1 MKIIK
6 QKFFKDTFL
15 YTIGSIIPMLIGFIR
30 SPIFT
35 RYFTPEEYG
44 FYSIVFVSYSIVSVF
59 LFSWLSSGIWRFY
72 NKYKNKG
79 ELNRFFSNLFFLYL
93 LFSIVFTL
101 VAVSWSFTTD
111 ISLMKKLTIFVFLQ
125 MVVASG
131 VNFILIVSKIE
142 REAFKYNLIFIIKSI
157 LSFFLQLY
165 LTFRLDF
172 RIEAIP
178 QSSLLIELLVFIIIL
193 PGFVKRFKIAP
204 KHISF
209 QTIKHLSSY
218 TMTGTITGL
227 GMLILS
233 SSDRYIIAL
242 LSNMDHVGIY
252 NQVYNLS
259 KISIMAVILLLFYIM
274 NPILTKEL
282 EKNLMG
288 TNKLISTFL
297 NVYIIILLPITL
309 YLSLYAFQLSNVLLG
324 EKFRIGYKMIPF
336 IMFSSF
342 FYGITLFFEMRLK
355 FSSNYKR
362 IILGFLFAAGLNI
375 ILNFIFIPVFNY
387 QWAAFTTLISYIIL
401 MFLFRM
407 FDKKTH
413 TKFHLKLKP
422 LLPGILTLLIQ
433 TIIHFILNH
442 YFQINKNLLFVMVEG
457 FVYLIMYIFVILLFN
472 KKDLV
477 LFKRI
482 LN

>member
-1 MKIIK
+1 
-6 QKFFKDTFL
+6 
-15 YTIGSIIPMLIGFIR
+15 MLIGFIR

-44 FYSIVFVSYSIVSVF
+44 LYSIVFVSYSIVSVF

-79 ELNRFFSNLFFLYL
+79 ELNIFFSNLFFLYL

-125 MVVASG
+125 MVVSSG

-142 REAFKYNLIFIIKSI
+142 REAFKYNLIFIIKSV

-178 QSSLLIELLVFIIIL
+178 QSTLFIELFVFIIIL
-193 PGFVKRFKIAP
+193 PGFLKRFKISP
-204 KHISF
+204 KYISF

-218 TMTGTITGL
+218 TMTGIITGL
-227 GMLILS
+227 GILILS

-259 KISIMAVILLLFYIM
+259 KISIMAVVLLFFSII

-297 NVYIIILLPITL
+297 NVYIIIVLPITL
-309 YLSLYAFQLSNVLLG
+309 YFSLYAFQISNILLG
-324 EKFRIGYKMIPF
+324 EKFRVGYRMIPF
-336 IMFSSF
+336 VMFSSF
-342 FYGITLFFEMRLK
+342 VYGITLFFEARLK

-362 IILGFLFAAGLNI
+362 IIGGFLFAAGLNI
-375 ILNFIFIPVFNY
+375 LLNFIFIPLFNY
-387 QWAAFTTLISYIIL
+387 QWAAFTTLVSYAIL
-401 MFLFRM
+401 MVLFRL

-413 TKFHLKLKP
+413 NRFSLKLRTFLP
-422 LLPGILTLLIQ
+422 LIITLTIQ
-433 TIIHFILNH
+433 LIIHLILNH
-442 YFQINKNLLFVMVEG
+442 YFQINEHLVLVLLEG
-457 FVYLIMYIFVILLFN
+457 VVFLIIYIFVILLFN